1 MNDAVIV
8 ARNIKTEFK
17 IFKLKQ
23 LLKPKIAIF
32 NNYHKIEFY
41 SRFGVLLSA
50 DILESDFTPAALK
63 QLKQYG
69 KTLIKTLYKL
79 ECYFDETDPILLLLE
94 LLNWEIEEVKEI
106 IYEKDRNRTMGT
118 LKRTSRLC

>member
-1 MNDAVIV
+1 MNDADIV

-23 LLKPKIAIF
+23 LLKPKIIIF
-32 NNYHKIEFY
+32 NNYHKIAFY

-50 DILESDFTPAALK
+50 DILESDFTPTALK
-63 QLKQYG
+63 QLKRYG

-79 ECYFDETDPILLLLE
+79 QCYFDETDPIMLLLE
-94 LLNWEIEEVKEI
+94 LLDWEFEEVKEKLH
-106 IYEKDRNRTMGT
+106 EKN
-118 LKRTSRLC
+118 